1 MTRAGGRETRCAC
14 DGSDYF
20 GRKSGG
26 RGASMIVGR
35 LIGWVAFLAGAA
47 VLVRDVL
54 VWIYTKHWGPIALGQ
69 LWFSLDRSSLNLAQ
83 AVVQRYPP
91 LSLGPD
97 HRQHPVV
104 LGLCGPDDSGGAA
117 PRRISKARAALLL
130 TAWVR
135 RHPS

>member
-83 AVVQRYPP
+83 AVVQRYI
-91 LSLGPD
+91 
-97 HRQHPVV
+97 HPFLWDPIIVSILLCWAFAV
-104 LGLCGPDDSGGAA
+104 LMVF
-117 PRRISKARAALLL
+117 AALLL
-130 TAWVR
+130 IVFR
-135 RHPS
+135 RRSPRRS

>member
-54 VWIYTKHWGPIALGQ
+54 VWINTKHWAPIALGQ
-69 LWFSLDRSSLNLAQ
+69 LWYQLDRSSLNLVQ
-83 AVVQRYPP
+83 AVTQRYIHPFLWDP
-91 LSLGPD
+91 IIVTILLSWAFA
-97 HRQHPVV
+97 V
-104 LGLCGPDDSGGAA
+104 LMIFGV
-117 PRRISKARAALLL
+117 LLL
-130 TAWVR
+130 AVFRKRTR
-135 RHPS
+135 RYS